1 MKEKIREIYTMEVQ
15 KAEKDDIG
23 EWEQEMVLS
32 ALEGVKE
39 KMDAQE
45 YGAIRDKAF
54 IIAAIGEEVG
64 FTRGFIY
71 AFRLFSECLAD

>member
-1 MKEKIREIYTMEVQ
+1 MEVQ

-45 YGAIRDKAF
+45 YGRKSRF
-54 IIAAIGEEVG
+54 INNII
-64 FTRGFIY
+64 F
-71 AFRLFSECLAD
+71 

>member
-45 YGAIRDKAF
+45 YRRKSRSINN
-54 IIAAIGEEVG
+54 II
-64 FTRGFIY
+64 F
-71 AFRLFSECLAD
+71 

>member
-45 YGAIRDKAF
+45 YGGRKSRF
-54 IIAAIGEEVG
+54 INNII
-64 FTRGFIY
+64 F
-71 AFRLFSECLAD
+71 